1 MDRWTTLEPVKLH
14 QTSEPFASAPSKA
27 TSSHAKQTHAHQNRA
42 QFIGK
47 LPLELHLLI
56 LHFLPILDIPRYARL
71 NRALS
76 RLAGDERVW
85 DRRWRLLIGA
95 GLNPS
100 EPTYDKVRAEDK
112 MALLLDELE
121 RRGAANRGRSRASVV
136 YGQSRASSRGSID
149 LGSMGSPGRVKSGV
163 YNNRTSVPQAA
174 VLPADDDFGEFAAA
188 DLASDE
194 FDDFVGASSPSA
206 IPGQKATTF
215 TPLFTP
221 SFASP
226 SFFPPAIPSPS
237 AAAATGTFT
246 TSSPS
251 RTNFKRAYTL
261 MYPLLR
267 LIHASTPP
275 HTLLSLLLPTPPP
288 PPQAPTSPAL
298 KLIEPTQQTQAQ
310 LLATLTRFLSP
321 SFRPTRDWEIRAHA
335 LRSAGDV
342 FDARVLKAFEDAD
355 ESGDTRAMREASWA
369 GWEVFTAWGVPRRKD
384 IVGRGID
391 VGSALRRGLGGSTA
405 RKVEWEIGKVWIER
419 REEFYE
425 QGKFDPLA
433 NFTSINT
440 LSFNAMDSFMTY
452 IINSLQKA
460 ATTSNA
466 VFPPASCVLPLF
478 AERLGNE
485 IIAEYVNGLLAR
497 AREVDAEIINAKDVP
512 KRRSG
517 VVKTEDEW
525 STLGAVDQGQG
536 QGPELYLQASAAS
549 FVVCWKVVDTLM
561 ESGDG
566 SVERREAESIIF
578 RIFDPHMDEYLD
590 EEVEAVKRSFDVICR
605 EWTAK
610 NQAHSSTNEPVSPTR
625 TRFLTSHNPQQVKR
639 NVVAGFTDVL
649 MLPVTIIPRAI
660 GTVAVGAGSLAVG
673 AARTTG
679 RLALGAATSTGTL
692 AAGAARSGIAGISML
707 NPVKW
712 GSSNAD
718 TTHALEGYVTPL
730 ANEDPPDTAGG
741 GGGGGGYI
749 KAGQGATAWVDE
761 QEQVD
766 WGDMD
771 AEKAAASF
779 PSTFSPNG
787 ALAFDTDSKIS
798 EKLTVSDTTSM
809 TSKASSSPAPTMG
822 KDLPALDL
830 FLSLDVALELIH
842 AARDSMKRLESFFPP
857 PPPHGKSR
865 ASHPIKEEKKEGPW
879 SATGF
884 PGPAGRKL
892 RETLEEIFILLL
904 IALRERHLDPGFER
918 AIGQMRH
925 YKPTD
930 TSEGKDT
937 QQSPSAVAPLLGF
950 FELVHIGDTI
960 GSMIQVYFD
969 REMSPY
975 IDTSDFL
982 SGIMR
987 EKKKFEN
994 ALDEEVAK
1002 GLNAG
1007 TEVLMTQV
1015 EYVMWKRTT
1024 GREYCPPE
1032 GTVMAELGP
1041 TMGCKAV
1048 IECLEMHCRV
1058 VRGSTSREVLEVFY
1072 VEVGMRLHS
1081 LVQKHI
1087 KRQIISLDGGIQVIA
1102 DLNAYYNFIA
1112 SLKVP
1117 NLLQEFANLK
1127 MLGHVFVVDDAK
1139 DLAIIVRDVTRY
1151 GGSFRPEDVYEFVQ
1165 RRSDWKKIEKEVDR
1179 TMYNLSFKE
1188 DCVIC

>member
-1 MDRWTTLEPVKLH
+1 ME
-14 QTSEPFASAPSKA
+14 F
-27 TSSHAKQTHAHQNRA
+27 
-42 QFIGK
+42 
-47 LPLELHLLI
+47 
-56 LHFLPILDIPRYARL
+56 
-71 NRALS
+71 
-76 RLAGDERVW
+76 
-85 DRRWRLLIGA
+85 
-95 GLNPS
+95 
-100 EPTYDKVRAEDK
+100 
-112 MALLLDELE
+112 
-121 RRGAANRGRSRASVV
+121 GRC
-136 YGQSRASSRGSID
+136 
-149 LGSMGSPGRVKSGV
+149 
-163 YNNRTSVPQAA
+163 
-174 VLPADDDFGEFAAA
+174 
-188 DLASDE
+188 
-194 FDDFVGASSPSA
+194 
-206 IPGQKATTF
+206 
-215 TPLFTP
+215 
-221 SFASP
+221 
-226 SFFPPAIPSPS
+226 
-237 AAAATGTFT
+237 
-246 TSSPS
+246 
-251 RTNFKRAYTL
+251 
-261 MYPLLR
+261 
-267 LIHASTPP
+267 
-275 HTLLSLLLPTPPP
+275 
-288 PPQAPTSPAL
+288 
-298 KLIEPTQQTQAQ
+298 
-310 LLATLTRFLSP
+310 
-321 SFRPTRDWEIRAHA
+321 
-335 LRSAGDV
+335 
-342 FDARVLKAFEDAD
+342 
-355 ESGDTRAMREASWA
+355 
-369 GWEVFTAWGVPRRKD
+369 
-384 IVGRGID
+384 
-391 VGSALRRGLGGSTA
+391 
-405 RKVEWEIGKVWIER
+405 R

-433 NFTSINT
+433 NFTSINI

-460 ATTSNA
+460 ATTFNA

-497 AREVDAEIINAKDVP
+497 AREW
-512 KRRSG
+512 R
-517 VVKTEDEW
+517 
-525 STLGAVDQGQG
+525 
-536 QGPELYLQASAAS
+536 PELYLQASAAS

-590 EEVEAVKRSFDVICR
+590 EEVEA
-605 EWTAK
+605 
-610 NQAHSSTNEPVSPTR
+610 AHSSTNEPVSPTR

-649 MLPVTIIPRAI
+649 MLPVTTIPRAI
-660 GTVAVGAGSLAVG
+660 
-673 AARTTG
+673 
-679 RLALGAATSTGTL
+679 GAATSTGTL

-712 GSSNAD
+712 GSGNAD

-741 GGGGGGYI
+741 GGYI
-749 KAGQGATAWVDE
+749 KAGQGATA
-761 QEQVD
+761 
-766 WGDMD
+766 
-771 AEKAAASF
+771 
-779 PSTFSPNG
+779 
-787 ALAFDTDSKIS
+787 
-798 EKLTVSDTTSM
+798 
-809 TSKASSSPAPTMG
+809 KASSSPAPTTMG

-865 ASHPIKEEKKEGPW
+865 A
-879 SATGF
+879 GF

-960 GSMIQVYFD
+960 GSMIQVYLD

-987 EKKKFEN
+987 ERKKFEN

-1048 IECLEMHCRV
+1048 VECLEMHCRV

-1072 VEVGMRLHS
+1072 VELILPS
-1081 LVQKHI
+1081 KLVQKHI